1 MPRRRPHRASER
13 GAALLMTVVSVA
25 VLTAL
30 AVDLAYET
38 QVRLRAAGNARDAL
52 RAEALAQSGVT
63 MARLVTAMQR
73 GLDDASK
80 AAVLQQLGTGPT
92 DAPTTGVPRPQ
103 VWSLVP
109 VSTGLVQAL
118 FGDAGSTDAPPAS
131 AASTESAIAT
141 VRLGDF
147 DGGFDVRLED
157 EAQKIDVQMSD
168 MLKSSATLKPQV
180 ESLLR
185 LMCDGKWDP
194 LFSRDHADGQR
205 YSRADLLVHLR
216 DWADDDAKA
225 SSLVAAFAAGHC
237 SFEVGRPP
245 FEESFSDENRP
256 YDRGRD
262 RYKAK
267 NARLDSLEE
276 LHLVAGVND
285 AFMAAFGDRFTVYL
299 PRGSK
304 RNINTLNEPLL
315 RDLVAEMAEPASYAT
330 VADPTFLPRLRKA
343 LMDARV
349 GGLFS
354 IPVAQFTSILEGLG
368 VTVKTQYR
376 TTGVDNPFTDTTDV
390 YRIRSTAVAGEVT
403 QTIDAVVSYD
413 ELNLPEHE
421 RRKPGQNNNML
432 PRLGALIR
440 WREE

>member
-1 MPRRRPHRASER
+1 MPRRPHRASER
-13 GAALLMTVVSVA
+13 GAALLMAVVSVA

-38 QVRLRAAGNARDAL
+38 QVRLRAAANARDAL
-52 RAEALAQSGVT
+52 RAQALAESGVT
-63 MARLVTAMQR
+63 MARLVTSIQR
-73 GLDDASK
+73 GLDGATK
-80 AAVLQQLGTGPT
+80 AAVAAQGGGPT
-92 DAPTTGVPRPQ
+92 ETPTTGVPRPQ
-103 VWSLVP
+103 VWSLIP
-109 VSTGLVQAL
+109 VNTDLVRTL
-118 FGDAGSTDAPPAS
+118 FGDAGANDAPPAS
-131 AASTESAIAT
+131 AASTEAAIAT
-141 VRLGDF
+141 VRFGDF
-147 DGGFDVRLED
+147 DGGFEARLED

-168 MLKSSATLKPQV
+168 MVKSSVALRPQV

-194 LFSRDHADGQR
+194 LFSREHADGQR

-216 DWADDDAKA
+216 DWVDDDAKA
-225 SSLVAAFAAGHC
+225 SSLVAALGAGHC

-304 RNINTLNEPLL
+304 RNINTLNELLL
-315 RDLVAEMAEPASYAT
+315 RDLAAEMAEPASNAT
-330 VADPTFLPRLRKA
+330 VLDPTFMPRLRKE
-343 LMDARV
+343 LLEARV

-354 IPVAQFTSILEGLG
+354 IPVAQFTSILENLG
-368 VTVKTQYR
+368 VSVKTQYR
-376 TTGVDNPFTDTTDV
+376 TTGTDNPFTDTTDV
-390 YRIRSTAVAGEVT
+390 YRIRSSAVAGDVT

-413 ELNLPEHE
+413 EQNLPAHE
-421 RRKPGQNNNML
+421 KAAGKQGTFGNMN
-432 PRLGALIR
+432 PPLGGLIR